1 MHPGL
6 SVGGSVVRAYNSA
19 ETVQRTSVSSAS
31 VTKEVQKSH
40 QAIAT
45 RDAAP
50 RPVSSGQR
58 INQVRKFTF

>member
-1 MHPGL
+1 MHPVYRSAAAWSEL
-6 SVGGSVVRAYNSA
+6 NSA

-40 QAIAT
+40 QAVAA
-45 RDAAP
+45 RDATP